1 LFCPHIFRTKYGE
14 VLMTTMTPNVEFS
27 ILASDERV
35 AATTAALEAN
45 GFRTI
50 VTGSGDEARRVV
62 LELLPPGAEV
72 FNATSRTLESIGLA
86 EEIEQSG
93 RFNAVR
99 PRLFQLD
106 RATQAREMRILGAAP
121 DFVIGSVH
129 AVTEQGQVLVASASG
144 SQLASYVY
152 GAGSVIWVVGTQKLV
167 RDIDEGLRRITEYS
181 YPLEDARAL
190 QAYGMHSGVNK
201 VLVVHREFQ
210 PGRIT

>member
-1 LFCPHIFRTKYGE
+1 
-14 VLMTTMTPNVEFS
+14 MTTMVPNSEFS
-27 ILASDERV
+27 VPASDERV
-35 AATTAALEAN
+35 RATTAALEAN

-50 VTGSGDEARRVV
+50 VTDSSDEARRVV
-62 LELLPPGAEV
+62 LELLPAGAEV

-86 EEIEQSG
+86 EEIEQSD

-99 PRLFQLD
+99 ARLFQLD
-106 RATQAREMRILGAAP
+106 RATQAREMRVLGAAP

-144 SQLASYVY
+144 SQLAAYVY

-181 YPLEDARAL
+181 YPLEDARAIV
-190 QAYGMHSGVNK
+190 AYGMHSAVNK
-201 VLVVHREFQ
+201 LLVVHREFQ
-210 PGRIT
+210 PGRVTVVLVKENLGY

>member
-1 LFCPHIFRTKYGE
+1 
-14 VLMTTMTPNVEFS
+14 MTTMTPNVEFS

-35 AATTAALEAN
+35 SATTAALEAK

-50 VTGSGDEARRVV
+50 LTGSGDEARRVV
-62 LELLPPGAEV
+62 LELLPSGAEV
-72 FNATSRTLESIGLA
+72 LNATSRTLESVGLA
-86 EEIEQSG
+86 EEIERSG

-99 PRLFQLD
+99 PRLFQID
-106 RATQAREMRILGAAP
+106 RTTRAREMRTLGAAP
-121 DFVIGSVH
+121 DFVVGSVH

-144 SQLASYVY
+144 SQLAAYVY

-190 QAYGMHSGVNK
+190 GAYGVHSAVNK
-201 VLVVHREFQ
+201 LLVVHREFQ
-210 PGRIT
+210 PGRVTVVLVKENLGY